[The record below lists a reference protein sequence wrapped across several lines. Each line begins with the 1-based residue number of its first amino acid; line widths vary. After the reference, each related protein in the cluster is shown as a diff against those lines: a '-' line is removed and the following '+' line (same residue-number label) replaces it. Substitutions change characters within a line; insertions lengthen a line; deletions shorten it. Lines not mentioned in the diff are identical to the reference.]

1 MDEDIK
7 EINPYRSQKKEELN
21 VVFGSFFLLLWKVKM
36 LDEELLKCY
45 NLKHNYR
52 AKYLQN
58 KQKKE
63 KRNEICCDFKTNS
76 R

>member
-7 EINPYRSQKKEELN
+7 EINPYISQKKEELN

-45 NLKHNYR
+45 NTKYNQR
-52 AKYLQN
+52 TKYLQN
-58 KQKKE
+58 KQKE
-63 KRNEICCDFKTNS
+63 K
-76 R
+76 

>member
-1 MDEDIK
+1 
-7 EINPYRSQKKEELN
+7 
-21 VVFGSFFLLLWKVKM
+21 M

-58 KQKKE
+58 KQKGETK
-63 KRNEICCDFKTNS
+63 
-76 R
+76 